1 MSDKLLKKYFE
12 ELRKE
17 ISNEEYIKE
26 LEETIEEINKIQ
38 FEALV
43 KKYF

>member
-1 MSDKLLKKYFE
+1 MSDKILDKYFE

-17 ISNEEYIKE
+17 ISNEDFIKE
-26 LEETIEEINKIQ
+26 LESKIKEIDSDQ
-38 FEALV
+38 FEELV